1 MHSFCPDSE
10 LAKTTFGFPRVV
22 GVEWR
27 IDYVVK
33 SRHLEKV
40 GRATRV
46 SCQAVALLVTLW
58 CSLQNYKPGYIVT
71 LHTIDKQGQPK
82 DITFACSV
90 EELTV
95 RTRFSP
101 LSSP

>member
-1 MHSFCPDSE
+1 M
-10 LAKTTFGFPRVV
+10 
-22 GVEWR
+22 
-27 IDYVVK
+27 
-33 SRHLEKV
+33 
-40 GRATRV
+40 
-46 SCQAVALLVTLW
+46 TLW